1 MEQLN
6 LTNAVSIL
14 KNGGLVAFPTDTLY
28 ALGAS
33 SSIQSALERVYEAKG
48 RPTGMPLPIFVS
60 SAEEIENIAIDIPT
74 AAWDL
79 IDSFW
84 PGPLTIILKRS
95 KAVSDIITGGGDTVG
110 IRMPDHPIALELIRS
125 VGSPITGT
133 SANMSGDDNPSSA
146 DHVFKSLG
154 ESVDLIIDGG
164 ECVSNGASTILDL
177 SSNQPRI
184 IRYGVLLAEDI
195 ERVCPGI
202 IEA

>member
-95 KAVSDIITGGGDTVG
+95 KAVSDIITGGGYTVG
-110 IRMPDHPIALELIRS
+110 LRMPDHPIALELIRS

-164 ECVSNGASTILDL
+164 ECVSSGASTILDL

>member
-28 ALGAS
+28 AVGAS

-133 SANMSGDDNPSSA
+133 SANMSGDDNP
-146 DHVFKSLG
+146 
-154 ESVDLIIDGG
+154 
-164 ECVSNGASTILDL
+164 
-177 SSNQPRI
+177 
-184 IRYGVLLAEDI
+184 
-195 ERVCPGI
+195 
-202 IEA
+202 

>member
-1 MEQLN
+1 
-6 LTNAVSIL
+6 
-14 KNGGLVAFPTDTLY
+14 
-28 ALGAS
+28 
-33 SSIQSALERVYEAKG
+33 
-48 RPTGMPLPIFVS
+48 MPLPIFVS

-164 ECVSNGASTILDL
+164 ECVSSGASTILDL